1 MDIILSIIKLHSK
14 YIPQHIVLFL
24 SGRIGLSFIV
34 MKHPCTTPDMTA
46 FSKNEMLLIQQY
58 I

>member
-1 MDIILSIIKLHSK
+1 MDIIINISKLHSK
-14 YIPQHIVLFL
+14 YISHCIVTFL
-24 SGRIGLSFIV
+24 SSCTELLFIV
-34 MKHPCTTPDMTA
+34 TEHPCTTPDMTA